1 MPEMQEMTS
10 SSTRRR
16 WTWTTTLTS
25 LMIALSTSYQYGYN
39 LSVLNQPMLLVK
51 EFLNESYSPVTTPP
65 LTTSTSTSLP
75 EASTPTSPA
84 PSSSTSL
91 PAQNSICENTLTILW
106 SLCTAVFVC
115 GGMIGSF
122 VVGWLADRLGRKY
135 TLMLNAGPSI
145 VGGLLSGSCVW
156 AGSPVL
162 LLIGR
167 FVTGLSCGAA
177 TQLGPMYMIEI
188 VPFDF
193 KGAMGALYGLFVSI
207 GVLMGT
213 FFGLNIILGVEDKWP
228 ILLLLNVVPGLAS
241 LFVFPLLPD
250 SPRYLLVT
258 KKNKKSAEKALK
270 WLRQS
275 EDVSKEIKEMEEE
288 SKNQGDD
295 ETFSMLKLLR
305 TRELLAPLIVC
316 LLLQIVQQFSGINAI
331 TFYSK
336 SILLKAGVSVDVVQY
351 AILGIFLISV
361 ATNILTVPLMDR
373 LGRRM
378 MLLAPMSGMILVLI
392 VISVS
397 LNLQPLYPP
406 INYLTIVCLVLYVVL
421 FASGLGPVPNMIT
434 AEVFRQGPRS
444 KAMSLAGLLNW
455 LSNTIVAM
463 SFEIVQAATRE
474 FIFLIFL
481 VIMIASVIFIYFKV
495 PETKN
500 KSFDEIASQFKSTH
514 RRSNDQMTAVVV

>member
-1 MPEMQEMTS
+1 MQEVS
-10 SSTRRR
+10 SARGR

-75 EASTPTSPA
+75 EASTPTSP
-84 PSSSTSL
+84 STSV
-91 PAQNSICENTLTILW
+91 PAQNSISENTLTILW

-135 TLMLNAGPSI
+135 TLMLNAGPSV
-145 VGGLLSGSCVW
+145 VGGLLSGLCVW

-167 FVTGLSCGAA
+167 FTTGLSCGAA
-177 TQLGPMYMIEI
+177 TQLGPMYIIEI
-188 VPFDF
+188 VPFNL
-193 KGAMGALYGLFVSI
+193 KGAIGTLYGLFVSI
-207 GVLMGT
+207 GIVIGT

-258 KKNKKSAEKALK
+258 KKNKESAVKALT

-275 EDVSKEIKEMEEE
+275 KDVSKEIKEMEEE

-361 ATNILTVPLMDR
+361 VTNILTVPLMDR

-397 LNLQPLYPP
+397 LNLQ
-406 INYLTIVCLVLYVVL
+406 
-421 FASGLGPVPNMIT
+421 
-434 AEVFRQGPRS
+434 
-444 KAMSLAGLLNW
+444 
-455 LSNTIVAM
+455 
-463 SFEIVQAATRE
+463 
-474 FIFLIFL
+474 
-481 VIMIASVIFIYFKV
+481 VIL
-495 PETKN
+495 
-500 KSFDEIASQFKSTH
+500 FDE
-514 RRSNDQMTAVVV
+514 VL